1 LTVNQEQIQTISARA
16 MGRIEKLYFKTTG
29 EYVKKNQAIYKLYS
43 EDIATKQDYFSI
55 HTISHAW
62 RFWQN
67 ASMLQTAKQ
76 KLLFYGLSNAQIESI
91 KGKKFRHTLLYSTA
105 DIFRKY
111 GTEGS
116 YVMEGAAISWLP

>member
-1 LTVNQEQIQTISARA
+1 LKENYTGVLTINQEQIQTISARA

-43 EDIATKQDYFSI
+43 EDIAIAKQDYFLV
-55 HTISHAW
+55 HAISHA

-67 ASMLQTAKQ
+67 AKSMLQAAKQ

-91 KGKKFRHTLLYSTA
+91 KGKKQISPYTTFIVLTA
-105 DIFRKY
+105 DIFRK
-111 GTEGS
+111 
-116 YVMEGAAISWLP
+116 